1 MAICTSEQMEGL
13 LTCVCRVLDTASGS
27 AGPPS
32 ADVHK
37 CRAADLNCR
46 LTVRPT
52 PPPRVTVRLLVVEDD
67 PKLARVIARG
77 LREEAYAVDVS
88 GDGRD
93 AIVQAAINSYDA
105 IILDIMLPGADGLAV
120 CKELRARAIKTPILM
135 LTARDAI
142 ADRIAGL
149 DTGADDYLTKPF
161 DFGELL
167 ARLRA
172 LLRRPEALQ
181 SAQMKIGDL
190 EIDSLARSVTRA
202 GVPISLTAKE
212 YALLELLTRHAGQ
225 VVSRA
230 DIVAHVW
237 DDNHDPFTNAV
248 EVYVNRLRGKIDR
261 EPWRPLI
268 HTRRGAGYMLTEVP
282 PA

>member
-1 MAICTSEQMEGL
+1 M
-13 LTCVCRVLDTASGS
+13 
-27 AGPPS
+27 
-32 ADVHK
+32 
-37 CRAADLNCR
+37 
-46 LTVRPT
+46 
-52 PPPRVTVRLLVVEDD
+52 RLLVVEDD
-67 PKLARVIARG
+67 PRLAHVIARG

-88 GDGRD
+88 ATGED
-93 AIVQAAINSYDA
+93 ALVQAVVNSYDA
-105 IILDIMLPGADGLAV
+105 IVLDVMLPGIDGMAV
-120 CKELRARAIKTPILM
+120 VATLRHRGIRTPVLM
-135 LTARDAI
+135 LTARDAV

-149 DTGADDYLTKPF
+149 DHGADDYLVKPF

-172 LLRRPEALQ
+172 LLRRPEPLLAMQLCIADCEIDLQ
-181 SAQMKIGDL
+181 SHAVSRGGAAI
-190 EIDSLARSVTRA
+190 A
-202 GVPISLTAKE
+202 LTAKE
-212 YALLELLTRHAGQ
+212 FALLELLARRAGT

-261 EPWRPLI
+261 APWVPLI
-268 HTRRGAGYMLTEVP
+268 HTRRGAGYMLTATP